1 MNKHVF
7 IQIGIKVHFQVF
19 VTRNEGFTSIS
30 HGLLVKNRAKYIF
43 KTTKLKKQKQTIVYS
58 HSSSL
63 VLVAHWLSVS
73 GDWGSNPCREEKN
86 SWFVFES
93 QSHDCPI

>member
-1 MNKHVF
+1 MKDLLQYPTDYWSKIEQN
-7 IQIGIKVHFQVF
+7 I
-19 VTRNEGFTSIS
+19 IS
-30 HGLLVKNRAKYIF
+30 
-43 KTTKLKKQKQTIVYS
+43 KLKKQKQTIVYS